1 MNCLEFRRQTLID
14 PLSHDATGIEH
25 EAECPSCAAFARDA
39 RAKEIKLR
47 ALLRD
52 VKAPEGLAE
61 RVQLAVRDEERAE
74 SRRRWW
80 YAAAAGVFLAI
91 GASMISLWTTT
102 LERSG
107 LGLAQAVVNHI
118 EDESSHLREALP
130 VSAGRIERVFA
141 RFGAELA
148 GDIGQVNFA
157 AECLM
162 RARNGVHLVLPGKMG
177 PITVFFMPGEMT
189 DAPMPVGSARFAG
202 EIVPTRWGSIAVVG
216 ESGEPLDGFG
226 DRLAAAVRW
235 PAGQAQAQAAASVD
249 SGLVAGRL
257 FDHLRIAQQ

>member
-1 MNCLEFRRQTLID
+1 MNCLEFRRQVLID
-14 PLSHDATGIEH
+14 PLGHDEAGVQH
-25 EAECPSCAAFARDA
+25 EADCPTCAAFARDA
-39 RAKEIKLR
+39 RIKEIRLR
-47 ALLRD
+47 ALLQE
-52 VKAPEGLAE
+52 VTAPEGLAE
-61 RVQLAVRDEERAE
+61 RVQLAVHFEERAE
-74 SRRRWW
+74 SHRRWW

-107 LGLAQAVVNHI
+107 LALAQSVVNHI
-118 EDESSHLREALP
+118 EDEASHLREALP

-162 RARNGVHLVLPGKMG
+162 RARNGVHLVLPGKRG
-177 PITVFFMPGEMT
+177 PITVFYMPGEMT
-189 DAPMPVGSARFAG
+189 DRVLAVNSSRFAG

-216 ESGEPLDGFG
+216 ENGESLEGIG

-235 PAGQAQAQAAASVD
+235 PSAQVAD
-249 SGLVAGRL
+249 SGLVTGGL
-257 FDHLRIAQQ
+257 LSDLRIAQK